1 MQEFRGKQ
9 SCLQKR
15 KRPISAASDPTVMP
29 LLFGSWSAGC
39 ARGVLFALLGRLVM
53 SVLGRLLLG
62 CCGCGCS
69 FGGVATLRRLSERE
83 ARAQHHSANSDKQ
96 LLHAVSLNLRKIGL
110 SDFPVS

>member
-1 MQEFRGKQ
+1 
-9 SCLQKR
+9 
-15 KRPISAASDPTVMP
+15 MP